1 MSDIS
6 SHWRPRPQI
15 STKALALV
23 WREDALLAC
32 AIRRDDGTIKGWRP
46 IGGTVE
52 FGERATETVVREL
65 HEEIGATAQITGL
78 RGVLENIY
86 THHGDT
92 GHEVVFLYDVTLLT
106 PGLAAADDFILTE
119 DDGSRHLAAWV
130 PRDRFTSHGAQLFPE
145 GLLALL

>member
-15 STKALALV
+15 RTKALALL
-23 WREDALLAC
+23 WRDDALLVC

-46 IGGTVE
+46 LGGTVE
-52 FGERATETVVREL
+52 FGERAADTIVREL
-65 HEEIGATAQITGL
+65 SEEIGATAQITGL

-86 THHGDT
+86 THHGHT
-92 GHEVVFLYDVTLLT
+92 GHEVVFLFDATLT
-106 PGLAAADDFILTE
+106 APGLARADDFILTE

-130 PRDRFTSHGAQLFPE
+130 PRDRFAAQTARLFPD